1 MRASIVVSVALL
13 WAVSCVSGREPKTDE
28 RQSLRMVVLPDLSRV
43 EESVQTQLRQRHAA
57 LTAKQNDPGT
67 PVADLA
73 GEYGEMGKLLIAA
86 EFREPAE
93 AALLD
98 AQALA
103 PDDMRWPYYL
113 GHLYRTAGDAP
124 KATAAFERALRL
136 APRDASTM
144 IWLAEAALDRG
155 QPDVAEPLFTN
166 ALSLQ
171 PRSVAAHYGLG
182 RTALALKQYGP
193 AAEHLEQALALDGKA
208 SVIHYSLA
216 MAYRGLGDS
225 DRAASHLRQ
234 RGTVQIQPDPL
245 RKALDEV
252 LESALTYEKN
262 ADVAG
267 NRGEWTAA
275 AEYLKKAT
283 ALAPARASPRHKLG
297 TALFYLGDRRGAS
310 EQFQQALKLSPSYAA
325 SHYALGVIHEEAG
338 EYQKAIASFSAALAS
353 DPGNL
358 DARARFGY
366 AAALIRLNRFQE
378 GSARLTEAMDL
389 YPNEPSFA
397 RAAARLYAAAP
408 DDRVRNGRRALSI
421 AQGLL
426 NRQPRTI
433 GLAETMAMALA
444 EAGRYSDAVRWQR
457 EAIEAAGRAG
467 QRTVVERLTANLN
480 RYQAGRPCRT
490 PWRADESIEF

>member
-1 MRASIVVSVALL
+1 VGVALL
-13 WAVSCVSGREPKTDE
+13 WVASCGSRREAEIEK
-28 RQSLRMVVLPDLSRV
+28 RQALQTVALPDLSRV
-43 EESVQTQLRQRHAA
+43 EDSVQTQLRERQAA
-57 LTAKQNDPGT
+57 LTAKQNDPAT
-67 PVADLA
+67 PAADLA
-73 GEYGEMGKLLIAA
+73 GEYGEMGKLLLAA

-103 PDDMRWPYYL
+103 PDDMRWPYFL
-113 GHLYRTAGDAP
+113 GHLYRTSGDAP

-136 APRDASTM
+136 APSDVETM
-144 IWLAEAALDRG
+144 IWLGEAALDRG
-155 QPDVAEPLFTN
+155 QPDAAEPLFTK

-182 RTALALKQYGP
+182 RTALAAKQYGP

-216 MAYRGLGDS
+216 MAYRGLGDHA
-225 DRAASHLRQ
+225 RADVHLRQ
-234 RGTVQIQPDPL
+234 RGSLQIQPDPL
-245 RKALDEV
+245 KKSLDE
-252 LESALTYEKN
+252 LLNSALTYEKN

-267 NRGEWTAA
+267 NRGEWAAA
-275 AEYLKKAT
+275 AEYLKKAV
-283 ALAPARASPRHKLG
+283 ALAPTRASPRHKLG

-325 SHYALGVIHEEAG
+325 SHYALGVIQEEAG
-338 EYQKAIASFSAALAS
+338 EYHKALTSFSAALAS
-353 DPGNL
+353 EPGNL
-358 DARARFGY
+358 DARTRFGY
-366 AAALIRLNRFQE
+366 AAALIRLNRYQE
-378 GSARLTEAMDL
+378 ASARLAEAMDL

-408 DDRVRNGRRALSI
+408 DDRVRNGGRALSL

-426 NRQPRTI
+426 DRQPRTI

-444 EAGRYSDAVRWQR
+444 EAGQYSDAMRWQR

-467 QRTVVERLTANLN
+467 QRRVVERLSANLD
-480 RYQAGRPCRT
+480 RYQARRPCRT
-490 PWRADESIEF
+490 PWRADEPIEF